1 VVVVKKGF
9 ASGEVCSL
17 TEPVIF
23 LPIAERELRVASR
36 KRSTFWVRIA
46 AALVAVL
53 IGSGFMVLDAVW
65 FGFGAASLAKGL
77 FALLTWLNLAVA
89 LSAGLFFTSDC
100 LSEEKREGTLGFLFL
115 TDLRGYD
122 VVLGKL
128 LATSLRGFYALL
140 AVVPILAVTLLMGGV
155 TAAQFWKTSMA
166 LVNALFLSLAA
177 GLFVSSIS
185 RDSQKAMAM
194 TLFLL
199 VLLAAGGPAGDAL
212 VALIGQDGFKP
223 TLSLSSPVY
232 LFATAGAWGRTPF
245 WPGLLVNQVVAG
257 MLLVLTCVLLP
268 RTWQEAAKT
277 STAMGSRGQVW
288 KYGGSKRRA
297 SLRRKLVD
305 VNPVLWLACRERW
318 QAVSLWFATVLFVGA
333 FVAIFASDEQW
344 MLWFAWSYL
353 AGALILLLYLGIA
366 SQAARFF
373 VEAKR
378 NGLIELVL
386 GTPLPAGQIVQGQ
399 WRGLLRMFGLP
410 LALCL
415 TVQLFGAVLVQ
426 QMTWNQFAGAT
437 MPPAP
442 VTAPQIAATNNTTS
456 NATIVMMTNSV
467 SVSVTT
473 TTTAGMT
480 MVSVPGFTG
489 PNALMTLAM
498 SIAGT
503 LTVAANLVALGWFG
517 MWMGL
522 NSKSTN
528 LATLKTILFVQI
540 IPWFVFTFFSMLA
553 VPLLLLPSLMKGGV
567 AGPSQ
572 MIFWFPLITSAVMG
586 ALSLVKDIA
595 FSLWARRKLCWE
607 FRERVARVAAP
618 IRPAL
623 PPPLPRA
630 STPPM
635 IAPT

>member
-1 VVVVKKGF
+1 M
-9 ASGEVCSL
+9 
-17 TEPVIF
+17 IF
-23 LPIAERELRVASR
+23 LPIAGRELRVASR

-53 IGSGFMVLDAVW
+53 IGSGFLVLAVVW
-65 FGFGAASLAKGL
+65 SFGFGASTLGKGL

-155 TAAQFWKTSMA
+155 TAAQFWKTSLA

-177 GLFVSSIS
+177 GLFVSAIS
-185 RDSQKAMAM
+185 RDSQKAMAV
-194 TLFLL
+194 TLLLL

-212 VALIGQDGFKP
+212 AALIRENGFAP
-223 TLSLSSPVY
+223 VLSLSSPVY
-232 LFATAGAWGRTPF
+232 LFVTAGGWGRTPF
-245 WPGLLVNQVVAG
+245 WPGLLVNQVVAWI
-257 MLLVLTCVLLP
+257 LLGLACVALP
-268 RTWQEAAKT
+268 RTWQEKAKT
-277 STAMGSRGQVW
+277 PMAMGTGAYWWR
-288 KYGGSKRRA
+288 YGGARRRV
-297 SLRRKLVD
+297 SLRRKLAD

-318 QAVSLWFATVLFVGA
+318 QAVSLWFATVVLVGG
-333 FVAIFASDEQW
+333 FVAIFATDEQR

-353 AGALILLLYLGIA
+353 AGVLVLVLYLGIA

-373 VEAKR
+373 VEARR

-386 GTPLPAGQIVQGQ
+386 ATPLPASQIVRGQ
-399 WRGLLRMFGLP
+399 WRALLRMFGLP

-415 TVQLFGAVLVQ
+415 AVQLLGAVLVQ
-426 QMTWNQFAGAT
+426 QRTWNQFAGAAA
-437 MPPAP
+437 PPGPVAAP
-442 VTAPQIAATNNTTS
+442 PVPATNNPAS
-456 NATIVMMTNSV
+456 NGTIVMVTNSV
-467 SVSVTT
+467 QVTT
-473 TTTAGMT
+473 TTTVGT
-480 MVSVPGFTG
+480 TTVSIPGFTA
-489 PNALMTLAM
+489 PNALIALAT
-498 SIAGT
+498 SVAGT
-503 LTVAANLVALGWFG
+503 LTVAANLVALSWFG

-540 IPWFVFTFFSMLA
+540 IPWFALTFLSMLA
-553 VPLLLLPSLMKGGV
+553 VPLLLLPSLMQGGA
-567 AGPSQ
+567 AGPTQ
-572 MIFWFPLITSAVMG
+572 MIVWFPLLASGVMA
-586 ALSLVKDIA
+586 ALSLAKDMG
-595 FSLWARRKLCWE
+595 FVLWARRKLYLQ
-607 FRERVARVAAP
+607 FRERAPQVAAP

-623 PPPLPRA
+623 PPPSPP
-630 STPPM
+630 SDKPPM
-635 IAPT
+635 MAPT